1 MSEKAAPSPAS
12 PLLEVQG
19 LTKRFGGLVAN
30 EDVSFSL
37 AAGEILGLIGPNGA
51 GKTTLFNSLA
61 GFFAPTAGTIRFEG
75 QPIAGL
81 PPERIA
87 ARGIARTFQIVRIFR
102 SMTVVENVMVGA
114 MLRTKAVRAAERL
127 AEETLAFAGLERRA
141 QDPAGQ
147 LTVAEQKRLEVARA
161 LATSPKLLLLDEVM
175 AGLTPSEVQGAVDL
189 VRRIR
194 ARGVACVVV
203 EHVMEGIMPLADRIL
218 VLDNGRKIAEG
229 PPEGVARDPA
239 VIGAYLGDGHRAPGP

>member
-1 MSEKAAPSPAS
+1 MTA
-12 PLLEVQG
+12 PLLEVRG

-61 GFFAPTAGTIRFEG
+61 GFFAPTAGTIRLEG
-75 QPIAGL
+75 EPVAGL

-87 ARGIARTFQIVRIFR
+87 ARGIARTFQIVRVFR

-114 MLRTKAVRAAERL
+114 MLRTKAVGAAQRL
-127 AEETLAFAGLERRA
+127 ALETLAFAGLDHRA
-141 QDPAGQ
+141 GHPAAQ

-161 LATSPKLLLLDEVM
+161 LATAPKLLLLDEVM
-175 AGLTPSEVQGAVDL
+175 AGLTPSEVHGAVDL

-194 ARGVACVVV
+194 ARGIACVVV

-229 PPEGVARDPA
+229 PPQAVAGDPA
-239 VIGAYLGDGHRAPGP
+239 VIAAYLGDGHRAPGT

>member
-1 MSEKAAPSPAS
+1 VTA
-12 PLLEVQG
+12 LLEVNA

-30 EDVSFSL
+30 EDVSFTV
-37 AAGEILGLIGPNGA
+37 AAGEIVGLIGPNGA

-61 GFFAPTAGTIRFEG
+61 GFFAPTSGTIRLDGED
-75 QPIAGL
+75 IAGL

-87 ARGIARTFQIVRIFR
+87 ALGIARTFQIVRIFR

-114 MLRTKAVRAAERL
+114 MLRQKSVAAAERI
-127 AEETLAFAGLERRA
+127 ARETIDFAGLDRRA
-141 QDPAGQ
+141 DEPASR

-161 LATSPKLLLLDEVM
+161 LATQPRLLLLDEVM
-175 AGLTPSEVQGAVDL
+175 AGLTQSEVGDAVDL

-194 ARGVACVVV
+194 GRGTACVIV

-218 VLDNGRKIAEG
+218 VLDRGRKIADG
-229 PPEGVARDPA
+229 PPAAVAADRA
-239 VIGAYLGDGHRAPGP
+239 VIVAYLGDTHAPGA